1 MISTYALVYY
11 FLLAK
16 LHLIDYFLS
25 GKKEKQAQKCG
36 DEGTLAMGQGSGA
49 GNTIDIVS
57 SPWMGLPANSS
68 HDWYPFRFSQLQL

>member
-16 LHLIDYFLS
+16 LHLIDYFLL
-25 GKKEKQAQKCG
+25 GKKEKQAQERG

-49 GNTIDIVS
+49 GNTIDIVAHG
-57 SPWMGLPANSS
+57 WG
-68 HDWYPFRFSQLQL
+68 FLQTAAMTGIHLDFLNYNFD